1 MDVRLLNGEERFQA
15 RLIATVAFH
24 MRMEDPEKAKQE
36 SVQET
41 HQHWGAFREDGT
53 LMAHMINH
61 QFMSYLDG
69 TPVRNGGIGGV
80 STLPE

>member
-1 MDVRLLNGEERFQA
+1 MEVRLLNGEERFQA

-36 SVQET
+36 SEQET
-41 HQHWGAFREDGT
+41 YQHWGAFREDGT

-61 QFMSYLDG
+61 QFMS
-69 TPVRNGGIGGV
+69 
-80 STLPE
+80 